1 MLTRLTVP
9 ALAAALA
16 LPIAAPAQ
24 TIIDATALRDI
35 EEIEV
40 VTADGE
46 DLGEVENVLV
56 DATGNPV
63 AVSVEVGGFL
73 GVGDDDRIIPM
84 DRLTFQDGN
93 YLITITRE
101 EVETLPEWDD

>member
-1 MLTRLTVP
+1 MMLTRLTIPV
-9 ALAAALA
+9 LAALA
-16 LPIAAPAQ
+16 LPVAAPAQ

-35 EEIEV
+35 EEIDI

-56 DATGNPV
+56 DATGTPV

-84 DRLTFQDGN
+84 DRLTYQDGN

-101 EVETLPEWDD
+101 EVETLPEWED

>member
-1 MLTRLTVP
+1 MIRKLFLP
-9 ALAAALA
+9 AAALA
-16 LPIAAPAQ
+16 LAAPFAVPAQ
-24 TIIDATALRDI
+24 TIVDAGNLQAID
-35 EEIEV
+35 EIDV

-46 DLGEVENVLV
+46 DLGEVESVLI
-56 DATGNPV
+56 DAAGNPA

-73 GVGDDDRIIPM
+73 GVGEDERIIPM
-84 DRLTFQDGN
+84 DRLTYQDGN